1 VQFGSLLLLLLPLL
15 LVLRA
20 IPALAL
26 LVVLLGV
33 GKSGHS
39 CSSCRR
45 PPAAL
50 GRRWGIVSLLFLP
63 PFLLVLMLTVQ
74 LDTTVML
81 SLLATFQL
89 VLLPAFVCRVVVV
102 VEFLVDLAPNN
113 RTRTY

>member
-1 VQFGSLLLLLLPLL
+1 
-15 LVLRA
+15 
-20 IPALAL
+20 
-26 LVVLLGV
+26 
-33 GKSGHS
+33 
-39 CSSCRR
+39 
-45 PPAAL
+45 
-50 GRRWGIVSLLFLP
+50 
-63 PFLLVLMLTVQ
+63 MLTVQ